1 MVVEYLDE
9 GGKETSRL
17 GAALV
22 GRDDVDVE
30 EDRLARM
37 AGAGH
42 FHGAPQGRVV
52 LELRQDVVNG
62 MFAGDL
68 LVLQK
73 HRENLEHVRF
83 ATAEEARN
91 PCAITSGI
99 GIVVLIKETVKVTGK
114 FGSNHVLVEFVG
126 KMLNAGSLHNGI
138 NRPVDRL
145 FVHILVFHRVAP

>member
-1 MVVEYLDE
+1 
-9 GGKETSRL
+9 
-17 GAALV
+17 
-22 GRDDVDVE
+22 
-30 EDRLARM
+30 
-37 AGAGH
+37 
-42 FHGAPQGRVV
+42 
-52 LELRQDVVNG
+52 

-114 FGSNHVLVEFVG
+114 FGSNHVLVEFIS
-126 KMLNAGSLHNGI
+126 KMLNARGLHNGI
-138 NRPVDRL
+138 DRPVDRL